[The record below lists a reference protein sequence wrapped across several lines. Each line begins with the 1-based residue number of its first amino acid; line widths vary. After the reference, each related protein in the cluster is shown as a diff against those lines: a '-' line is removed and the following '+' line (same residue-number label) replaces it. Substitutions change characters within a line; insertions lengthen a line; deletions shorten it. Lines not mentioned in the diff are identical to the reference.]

1 MIILEKLSISL
12 KVKKSQ
18 YLGKGLTELSGF
30 ELFEKMY
37 LKKYY
42 PYFSYER
49 GLIIMGGNYIQNDK
63 IYFQLLSDNRLI
75 CKLSRII
82 F

>member
-1 MIILEKLSISL
+1 MFV
-12 KVKKSQ
+12 VKKSQ
-18 YLGKGLTELSGF
+18 YLEKGLTELSGF
-30 ELFEKMY
+30 ELFENMY
-37 LKKYY
+37 LKNYY
-42 PYFSYER
+42 PNFSYER
-49 GLIIMGGNYIQNDK
+49 GLIIMGGNYIKNDK